1 MNSVISYFIIYT
13 LLLRA
18 KGHNFDDKGKC
29 VSMFIGNI
37 RL

>member
-1 MNSVISYFIIYT
+1 MLLVIFIIYT
-13 LLLRA
+13 LLFKGK